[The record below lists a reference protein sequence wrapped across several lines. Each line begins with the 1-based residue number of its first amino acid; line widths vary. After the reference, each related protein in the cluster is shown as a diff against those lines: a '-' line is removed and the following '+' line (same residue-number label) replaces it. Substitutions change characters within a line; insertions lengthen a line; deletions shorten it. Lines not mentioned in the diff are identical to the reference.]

1 MQLSERQAAILEA
14 TLCVVAREGLSG
26 FTMKKVAAEVG
37 VTDAALYKHFREK
50 TDIFEALASL
60 FRERTLDALMRIVA
74 LPGLSALK
82 KLEVFVMDRARQ
94 FQAEP
99 GLTVILFSEELFR
112 GEPTIAALNVE
123 TMERHAQLLRNLVTE
138 GQSEGSI
145 RADLNP
151 YHVVLLLTGPVRMLV
166 ENWRSQPEDVLVERI
181 GQFWNTFASL
191 MQPDSHLTKIP

>member
-1 MQLSERQAAILEA
+1 MQLSERQAVILEA
-14 TLCVVAREGLSG
+14 TLRVVARDGLGG

-60 FRERTLDALMRIVA
+60 FRERTLDALLEIAAR
-74 LPGLSALK
+74 PGLSALK
-82 KLEVFVMDRARQ
+82 KLEAFVMDRAHQ
-94 FQAEP
+94 FQTQP

-112 GEPTIAALNVE
+112 GEPTVAALNFE
-123 TMERHAQLLRNLVTE
+123 TMERHGQLLRSLVLE
-138 GQSEGSI
+138 GQAEGSI

-166 ENWRSQPEDVLVERI
+166 ENWRSQPEEVLVDRI
-181 GQFWNTFASL
+181 GHFWNTFASL
-191 MQPDSHLTKIP
+191 MQPITKR